1 MRAIDVM
8 VRDVVTVHP
17 DTDIADAIRLLAEH
31 DVSAR
36 PVVDTAGSL
45 VGVLSEADLI
55 HRVEIGTEQHRPW
68 WPEAVTGASSL
79 AAEFAKSHGK
89 KVGEIMTSG
98 VVSVSEDTPI
108 SEIATLLERKG
119 IKRVPVARDGS
130 SSVSSRSRTE
140 WCICGGSSGR
150 RQNAR
155 RCARLQKGRREC
167 LGFPTN

>member
-119 IKRVPVARDGS
+119 IKRVPVARAGKLVGIVTVKDR
-130 SSVSSRSRTE
+130 VVHL
-140 WCICGGSSGR
+140 WGSSGR
-150 RQNAR
+150 RQNVR
-155 RCARLQKGRREC
+155 RCARLQKGCREC